1 MSTINPNTLSGLVAT
16 FTEEYSKFS
25 GGNNSAGT
33 RARKAL
39 QEIIKFSRLHS
50 LEALKAKCVDF
61 LHCHGRCCWGPSQQG
76 LINGQSATVFRQ
88 VNSQKFHRNQTFI
101 VLKHLEVPQP

>member
-1 MSTINPNTLSGLVAT
+1 MSTVNSNTLSGLVAT

-39 QEIIKFSRLHS
+39 QEIIKFSRD
-50 LEALKAKCVDF
+50 ARKAIQEEKNN
-61 LHCHGRCCWGPSQQG
+61 RKAS
-76 LINGQSATVFRQ
+76 
-88 VNSQKFHRNQTFI
+88 K
-101 VLKHLEVPQP
+101 